1 MNGGYKMSE
10 TKMRQQALR
19 LIQSMI
25 DDHIISTQDL
35 LRFQTDT
42 INIYEPEYI
51 RNEMEKWYIN
61 YGIETILKKKF
72 TLDLPHFTKAEIQE
86 AYESGDMII
95 CLPKGITRKQLS
107 ELFHM
112 NTWAAT
118 NEFVR
123 DKIEIEDFWFQT
135 KISTVPEY
143 LDKTASEIKAIF
155 ARENKLAMSL
165 ERYMVFVERMRSIY
179 RKLPDQKYKT
189 WLLNSK
195 YENSAVLIA
204 GQAPN
209 QDFSVHAW
217 MNNFHSPMVGGRY
230 VIIPDHI

>member
-1 MNGGYKMSE
+1 MNE
-10 TKMRQQALR
+10 TKMRQQALL

-25 DDHIISTQDL
+25 EDRIISPQDL

-42 INIYEPEYI
+42 IDKYEPEYI

-61 YGIETILKKKF
+61 YGIERIIKRKF
-72 TLDLPHFTKAEIQE
+72 TLDLPYFTKSEIKN

-95 CLPKGITRKQLS
+95 CVPKGITREQLS

-112 NTWAAT
+112 ETWAAT
-118 NEFVR
+118 NEFVMY
-123 DKIEIEDFWFQT
+123 KTEVEDFWFQT
-135 KISTVPEY
+135 KISCIPEY
-143 LDKTASEIKAIF
+143 LDKTALEIKAIF

-179 RKLPDQKYKT
+179 GQIPDQKYKT

-195 YENSAVLIA
+195 YENNGVLIA

-209 QDFSVHAW
+209 QDLSVHVW
-217 MNNFHSPMVGGRY
+217 LNNFHSPMIGGRY
-230 VIIPDHI
+230 VIIPDHIMSLINI